1 MALPLNF
8 GVEKAGHEV
17 IATAT
22 PLTLDAHASR
32 AWVRRFARTTPGLVV
47 AIAVVVAA
55 SCILAGI
62 VSAAALNGRIAE
74 QKAVL
79 DRSEPF
85 AYAAQNLY
93 AASSAADAA
102 AATAFLSGGSQTPL
116 MRARYQQALA
126 AAASS
131 LADATAGAPDPETR
145 KALAQVSANLATYAG
160 LVEAARANNVQGFP
174 IGSAYLRE
182 ASASMQTNV
191 LPGAEKIYSADLARV
206 DQAQQRVGS
215 LPKLG
220 LALLALALA
229 AIVIGSVI
237 MFRRTNR
244 TSISGCSQLG
254 SSCCWSSAASS
265 AASAWPRPTSSE
277 AGSRAP
283 RGSDSSRTPASL
295 PSKPAPKRPCNSSPA
310 AISPPARSPSTDTST
325 ISSPA
330 LAPVHRSPARPS
342 RLGGRPPH
350 AGRRLSRRRL
360 PGSGRPGARHR
371 PGHRAR
377 NSPSSNRAFATR
389 STVPRPMRRHVADAG
404 RYLAWTP
411 TATLV
416 LMAWP
421 RPPRWSGCGHGCGSS
436 YEDTRSR

>member
-1 MALPLNF
+1 MT
-8 GVEKAGHEV
+8 
-17 IATAT
+17 ATAT

-32 AWVRRFARTTPGLVV
+32 AFLRRFARTTPGLVA
-47 AIAVVVAA
+47 AIAVGVAA
-55 SCILAGI
+55 SCVLAGI
-62 VSAAALNGRIAE
+62 VSAAALNGRISE

-79 DRSEPF
+79 EHSEPF

-182 ASASMQTNV
+182 ASASMQTNL

-215 LPKLG
+215 LPKVG

-244 TSISGCSQLG
+244 TFNLGLLAAAVTVLLVIGCIVGGVRLAAGDIERGRTEGTARFGQLAEARILAQQARTDETLQLITRG
-254 SSCCWSSAASS
+254 DITASEKSFFGHIDDLVARIGTASPVASAAVDEWVASHRMQVDAYRAGDYPGAVAQALGTDQGASGAQFAVVESS
-265 AASAWPRPTSSE
+265 LRDAIE
-277 AGSRAP
+277 QSRA
-283 RGSDSSRTPASL
+283 TM
-295 PSKPAPKRPCNSSPA
+295 
-310 AISPPARSPSTDTST
+310 RS
-325 ISSPA
+325 
-330 LAPVHRSPARPS
+330 
-342 RLGGRPPH
+342 
-350 AGRRLSRRRL
+350 
-360 PGSGRPGARHR
+360 
-371 PGHRAR
+371 
-377 NSPSSNRAFATR
+377 
-389 STVPRPMRRHVADAG
+389 HVAEAG

-411 TATLV
+411 TVTLV
-416 LMAWP
+416 LMALAGTAAVVGLWP
-421 RPPRWSGCGHGCGSS
+421 RLR
-436 YEDTRSR
+436 EFL

>member
-1 MALPLNF
+1 MT
-8 GVEKAGHEV
+8 
-17 IATAT
+17 ATAT
-22 PLTLDAHASR
+22 PLTLDADASR
-32 AWVRRFARTTPGLVV
+32 AWVRRFARTTPGVV
-47 AIAVVVAA
+47 AAIAVVVAA

-62 VSAAALNGRIAE
+62 ISAAALNARISE

-79 DRSEPF
+79 EHSEPF

-131 LADATAGAPDPETR
+131 LADATAGAPDAETR
-145 KALAQVSANLATYAG
+145 RALAQVSANLATYAG

-182 ASASMQTNV
+182 ASASMQTNL

-237 MFRRTNR
+237 MLRRTNR
-244 TSISGCSQLG
+244 TFNLG
-254 SSCCWSSAASS
+254 LL
-265 AASAWPRPTSSE
+265 ASAVTVLVVIGCIVGGVRLAAGDIERGRTEGTARFGQLAEARILAQQARTDETLQLITRGDITASEKSFFGHIDDLVARIGTASPVARAAVDAWVTSHRRQVE
-277 AGSRAP
+277 AYRAGDYPGAVVQALGTDPGASGAQFAVVESSLRDAIEQSRA
-283 RGSDSSRTPASL
+283 TM
-295 PSKPAPKRPCNSSPA
+295 
-310 AISPPARSPSTDTST
+310 RS
-325 ISSPA
+325 
-330 LAPVHRSPARPS
+330 
-342 RLGGRPPH
+342 
-350 AGRRLSRRRL
+350 
-360 PGSGRPGARHR
+360 
-371 PGHRAR
+371 
-377 NSPSSNRAFATR
+377 
-389 STVPRPMRRHVADAG
+389 HVADAG

-411 TATLV
+411 AATLV
-416 LMAWP
+416 LMALAAAAAVVGLWP
-421 RPPRWSGCGHGCGSS
+421 RLR
-436 YEDTRSR
+436 EFL